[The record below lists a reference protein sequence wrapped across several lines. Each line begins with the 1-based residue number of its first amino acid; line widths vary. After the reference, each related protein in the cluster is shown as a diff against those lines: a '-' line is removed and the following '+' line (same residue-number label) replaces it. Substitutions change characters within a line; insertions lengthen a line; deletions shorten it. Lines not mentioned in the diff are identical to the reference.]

1 MMDISSFLKTIANPE
16 IRRFFSSQDI
26 VKIGDELT
34 GKILDIKSDGRS
46 LVDFGK
52 FRALAEVSFPVSK
65 SQVIHVKVAEI
76 GEQIKLSLIDP
87 ETKKADMTKNLIS
100 KLEIVSDD
108 EFKRLQSDIKTVL
121 SRDAHFFKGEKLPP
135 NIKNALLNIHS
146 HFEPL
151 NISSNISK
159 LIPQLK
165 SYIEN
170 SGIYFEKKLENA
182 IENILSSFEK
192 ISVKQLSQ
200 FPEIRGILT
209 QDLKPNLVILSKFF
223 NSKEMMDQSS
233 DKREIENIRGSID
246 RIINDI
252 ERQKNLAVNR
262 KESTDQTQV
271 FTHTLNLNKDE
282 QKAKLKIYY
291 KKKKGDLKKG
301 IRLSLLLSMDR
312 MGEIRT
318 DFFNVKSDL
327 SITFFVTNDKIKK
340 IIEDN
345 IEKIKEELSRI
356 FGNLV
361 INVIVSE
368 RKIAQFSSED
378 LAIPS
383 SRMVDLMA

>member
-1 MMDISSFLKTIANPE
+1 MDISSFIKSIANPE
-16 IRRFFSSQDI
+16 IRKYFSGQDI
-26 VKIGDELT
+26 IKVGDELT
-34 GKILDIKSDGRS
+34 GKILDFKSDGRT

-65 SQVIHVKVAEI
+65 SQVIQVKVAEI
-76 GEQIKLSLIDP
+76 GEQIKLSLIES
-87 ETKKADMTKNLIS
+87 ETKKSSTTKNLIS
-100 KLEIVSDD
+100 NLEIISDD
-108 EFKRLQSDIKTVL
+108 EFKKLQADIKQVL
-121 SRDAHFFKGEKLPP
+121 GRDANLFKGDKLPP
-135 NIKNALLNIHS
+135 NIKNALLKIHS

-170 SGIYFEKKLENA
+170 SGIYFENKLENT
-182 IENILSSFEK
+182 IENILNSFEK

-200 FPEIRGILT
+200 FPEIKEILT
-209 QDLKPNLVILSKFF
+209 KDLKPNLVILKEFF
-223 NSKEMMDQSS
+223 SNKEVV
-233 DKREIENIRGSID
+233 DKSTDSREIENIRSSID

-252 ERQKNLAVNR
+252 ESQKNLAITR

-291 KKKKGDLKKG
+291 KKKKGDLNKG

-312 MGEIRT
+312 MGDIRT

-327 SITFFVTNDKIKK
+327 NITFFVTNEKAKN

-345 IEKIKEELSRI
+345 IEKIKQELSRI

-378 LAIPS
+378 LALS
-383 SRMVDLMA
+383 SSKMVDLMA

>member
-1 MMDISSFLKTIANPE
+1 MDISSFIKSIANPE

-26 VKIGDELT
+26 INIGDELT
-34 GKILDIKSDGRS
+34 GKIVDFKSDGRV

-87 ETKKADMTKNLIS
+87 ETKKIDMTKNLIS

-135 NIKNALLNIHS
+135 NIKNALLNIQS

-192 ISVKQLSQ
+192 ISVKQISQ
-200 FPEIRGILT
+200 FPEIREILT

-223 NSKEMMDQSS
+223 NNKEMMDQSS

-252 ERQKNLAVNR
+252 ESQKNLAVNR

-318 DFFNVKSDL
+318 DFFNVKNDL

-361 INVIVSE
+361 VNVIVSE
-368 RKIAQFSSED
+368 KKIAQFSSED

-383 SRMVDLMA
+383 SKMVDLMA

>member
-1 MMDISSFLKTIANPE
+1 MDISSFIKSIANPE

-26 VKIGDELT
+26 VKLGDELT
-34 GKILDIKSDGRS
+34 GKIVDFKSDGRT

-87 ETKKADMTKNLIS
+87 ETKKSDMTKNLIS

-108 EFKRLQSDIKTVL
+108 EFKRLQSDINTVL
-121 SRDAHFFKGEKLPP
+121 SRDAHLFKGEKLPP
-135 NIKNALLNIHS
+135 NIKNALLNIQS

-170 SGIYFEKKLENA
+170 SGIFFEKKLENA

-200 FPEIRGILT
+200 FPEIREILT
-209 QDLKPNLVILSKFF
+209 KDLKPNLVILSKLF
-223 NSKEMMDQSS
+223 NNKEIMDQSS
-233 DKREIENIRGSID
+233 DKREIENIRSSID

-252 ERQKNLAVNR
+252 ESQKNLAVNR

-318 DFFNVKSDL
+318 DFFNVKNDL
-327 SITFFVTNDKIKK
+327 NITFFVTNDKIKK

-345 IEKIKEELSRI
+345 VEKIKEELSRI

-368 RKIAQFSSED
+368 RKIAQFNSED

-383 SRMVDLMA
+383 NKMVDLMA

>member
-1 MMDISSFLKTIANPE
+1 MDISSFIKSIANPE

-26 VKIGDELT
+26 INIGDELT
-34 GKILDIKSDGRS
+34 GKIVDFKSDGRV

-87 ETKKADMTKNLIS
+87 ETKKIDMTKNLIS

-135 NIKNALLNIHS
+135 NIKNALLNIQS

-170 SGIYFEKKLENA
+170 SGIFFEKKLENA

-192 ISVKQLSQ
+192 ISVKQISQ
-200 FPEIRGILT
+200 FPEIREILT

-223 NSKEMMDQSS
+223 NNKEMMDQSS

-252 ERQKNLAVNR
+252 ESQKNLAVNR

-318 DFFNVKSDL
+318 DFFNVKNDL

-361 INVIVSE
+361 VNVIVSE
-368 RKIAQFSSED
+368 KKIAQFSSED

-383 SRMVDLMA
+383 SKMVDLMA

>member
-1 MMDISSFLKTIANPE
+1 MDISSFIKSIANPE
-16 IRRFFSSQDI
+16 IRNYFSGQEI
-26 VKIGDELT
+26 INVGDELT
-34 GKILDIKSDGRS
+34 GKILDFKSDGRT

-65 SQVIHVKVAEI
+65 SQLIHVKVAEI

-87 ETKKADMTKNLIS
+87 ETKKSITTKNLIS
-100 KLEIVSDD
+100 NLEIVSDD
-108 EFKRLQSDIKTVL
+108 EFKRLQADIKQVL
-121 SRDAHFFKGEKLPP
+121 GRDASLFQGEKLPA
-135 NIKNALLNIHS
+135 NIKSALLNIHS

-170 SGIYFEKKLENA
+170 SGIYFEKKLENT
-182 IENILSSFEK
+182 IQNILSSFEK

-200 FPEIRGILT
+200 FPEIKDILT
-209 QDLKPNLVILSKFF
+209 KDLKPNLVILKDFF
-223 NSKEMMDQSS
+223 SNKEIVEQSS
-233 DKREIENIRGSID
+233 EKREIENIRSSID

-252 ERQKNLAVNR
+252 ESQKNLAINR

-291 KKKKGDLKKG
+291 KKKKGDLNKG

-318 DFFNVKSDL
+318 DFFNVKNDL
-327 SITFFVTNDKIKK
+327 NITFFVTNEQAKN
-340 IIEDN
+340 IIEEN

-368 RKIAQFSSED
+368 SKIAQFSSED
-378 LAIPS
+378 LALS
-383 SRMVDLMA
+383 NSKMVDLMA

>member
-1 MMDISSFLKTIANPE
+1 MDISSFIKSIANPE
-16 IRRFFSSQDI
+16 IRKYFSGQEI
-26 VKIGDELT
+26 IKVGDELT
-34 GKILDIKSDGRS
+34 GKILDFKSDGRT

-87 ETKKADMTKNLIS
+87 DTKKSIMTKNLIS
-100 KLEIVSDD
+100 NLEIVSDD
-108 EFKRLQSDIKTVL
+108 EFKRLQADIKQVL
-121 SRDAHFFKGEKLPP
+121 GRDANLVKGEKLPP

-170 SGIYFEKKLENA
+170 SGIYFEKKLENT

-192 ISVKQLSQ
+192 ISAKQLSQ
-200 FPEIRGILT
+200 IPEIKDILNK
-209 QDLKPNLVILSKFF
+209 DLKPNLVILKEFF
-223 NSKEMMDQSS
+223 SNKEIVDKSS
-233 DKREIENIRGSID
+233 EKREIENIRSSID

-252 ERQKNLAVNR
+252 ESQKNLAITR

-312 MGEIRT
+312 MGEVRT

-327 SITFFVTNDKIKK
+327 NITFFVTNEKAKN

-345 IEKIKEELSRI
+345 IEKIKQELSRI

-378 LAIPS
+378 LALS
-383 SRMVDLMA
+383 NSKMVDLMA

>member
-1 MMDISSFLKTIANPE
+1 MDISSFIKSIANPE
-16 IRRFFSSQDI
+16 IRKYFSGQEI
-26 VKIGDELT
+26 IKVGDELT
-34 GKILDIKSDGRS
+34 GKILDFKSDGRT

-87 ETKKADMTKNLIS
+87 DTKKSIMTKNLIS
-100 KLEIVSDD
+100 NLEIVSDD
-108 EFKRLQSDIKTVL
+108 EFKRLQADIKQVL
-121 SRDAHFFKGEKLPP
+121 GRDANLVKGEKLPP

-170 SGIYFEKKLENA
+170 SGIYFEKKLENT

-192 ISVKQLSQ
+192 ISAKQLSQ
-200 FPEIRGILT
+200 IPEIKDILNK
-209 QDLKPNLVILSKFF
+209 DLKPNLVILKEFF
-223 NSKEMMDQSS
+223 SNKEIVDKSS
-233 DKREIENIRGSID
+233 EKREIENIRSSID

-252 ERQKNLAVNR
+252 ESQKNLAITR

-282 QKAKLKIYY
+282 QKAKLKIYF

-312 MGEIRT
+312 MGEVRT

-327 SITFFVTNDKIKK
+327 NITFFVTNEKAKN

-345 IEKIKEELSRI
+345 IEKIKQELSRI

-378 LAIPS
+378 LALS
-383 SRMVDLMA
+383 NSKMVDLMA

>member
-1 MMDISSFLKTIANPE
+1 ML
-16 IRRFFSSQDI
+16 
-26 VKIGDELT
+26 G
-34 GKILDIKSDGRS
+34 
-46 LVDFGK
+46 
-52 FRALAEVSFPVSK
+52 
-65 SQVIHVKVAEI
+65 
-76 GEQIKLSLIDP
+76 
-87 ETKKADMTKNLIS
+87 
-100 KLEIVSDD
+100 
-108 EFKRLQSDIKTVL
+108 
-121 SRDAHFFKGEKLPP
+121 RDANLFKGEKLPP
-135 NIKNALLNIHS
+135 NIKNALLKIHS

-151 NISSNISK
+151 NISSNISR

-170 SGIYFEKKLENA
+170 SGIYFEKKLENT

-200 FPEIRGILT
+200 IPEIKDILNK
-209 QDLKPNLVILSKFF
+209 DLKPNLVIFKEFF
-223 NSKEMMDQSS
+223 SNKEIVDKSS
-233 DKREIENIRGSID
+233 EKREIENIRSSID

-252 ERQKNLAVNR
+252 ESQKNLAITR
-262 KESTDQTQV
+262 KESTDQPQV
-271 FTHTLNLNKDE
+271 FTHTLNLSKDE

-301 IRLSLLLSMDR
+301 IRLSLLLSMYR
-312 MGEIRT
+312 MGEVRT

-327 SITFFVTNDKIKK
+327 NITFFVTNEKAKN

-378 LAIPS
+378 LALS
-383 SRMVDLMA
+383 NSKMVDLMA